1 MASERMKYMREMM
14 QNQYKMQGI
23 HSKSGKFRPWK
34 MRIASNLSM
43 MMLKPLKGCK
53 YEKIKLGIMK
63 GERITPPQVK
73 SKDVIFYIHGG
84 GLVAGNAKTSRYYGS
99 DLAVESGCVVYT
111 ASYRLAPEHKATAA
125 QEDCISA
132 YEALLSLY
140 PNRNIFVLGE
150 SGGAYLTVTTCL
162 MAKDKGLKLPT
173 AVAVYSVLM
182 DASGEIDRSKNEET
196 DISLSCHA
204 LEQLSI
210 NFCPDQK
217 LARHPYV
224 SPKNGDFSDF
234 SPTFM
239 AWDAGEVLE
248 ADSLVLKELLEKNG
262 IECAGKGYKD
272 AFHAFPTMGH
282 MLPEAKQVMKE
293 TMDFFA
299 SHRN

>member
-1 MASERMKYMREMM
+1 MASERMKYMRKMM
-14 QNQYKMQGI
+14 QNQYKLQGVI
-23 HSKSGKFRPWK
+23 SKGGKFRPWK
-34 MRIASNLSM
+34 MRLASNLSM
-43 MMLKPLKGCK
+43 MMLKPLEKCK
-53 YEKIKLGIMK
+53 YEKVRLGIMK
-63 GERITPPQVK
+63 GEKITPPQVK
-73 SKDVIFYIHGG
+73 SDDIIFYIHGG
-84 GLVAGNAKTSRYYGS
+84 GLVAGNARTSRYYGS
-99 DLAVESGCVVYT
+99 DLAIESGCVVYT
-111 ASYRLAPEHKATAA
+111 ASYRLAPEHKAMAA

-132 YEALLSLY
+132 YETLLSLY

-162 MAKDKGLKLPT
+162 MAKDRGLKLPT

-204 LEQLSI
+204 LELLFS
-210 NFCPDQK
+210 NFCPDK
-217 LARHPYV
+217 ILAKHPYV

-234 SPTFM
+234 PPTFM
-239 AWDAGEVLE
+239 AWDEGEVLA
-248 ADSLVLKELLEKNG
+248 ADSHILKELLKENG
-262 IECAGKGYKD
+262 IACVEKGYKG

-282 MLPEAKQVMKE
+282 MLPEAKEVMKE